1 MNLPL
6 CIVLLYVVLLFA
18 VSFYVSHKQRNNKES
33 LLLYKGQNN
42 TLIVAASVAGLAIG
56 GASTI
61 GISENA
67 FAAGLSAGWYD
78 TAWAI
83 GAVIAGLFVVDR
95 LRRGNYDTISD
106 LIGDLYGSRTRIL
119 MVITMCLIQSGII
132 ALQYKAGGSILAA
145 LLPKVFTVQSGTF
158 FSFVIFVLVAAIGGM
173 GSVTL
178 KSVPH
183 SAAWPRSSFT
193 GKRPLF
199 QQAWCWTE
207 NTENRVYVRAFRSC
221 WEKTEWRRSS
231 SMIFRKRRETSSTS
245 AVMPSGTI

>member
-178 KSVPH
+178 TNVLNIILIYVGVI
-183 SAAWPRSSFT
+183 SAT
-193 GKRPLF
+193 
-199 QQAWCWTE
+199 C
-207 NTENRVYVRAFRSC
+207 
-221 WEKTEWRRSS
+221 
-231 SMIFRKRRETSSTS
+231 I
-245 AVMPSGTI
+245 I

>member
-158 FSFVIFVLVAAIGGM
+158 FSFVIFIHFLRRQVKVLSAFFCLRYSIPCEIGF
-173 GSVTL
+173 
-178 KSVPH
+178 VP
-183 SAAWPRSSFT
+183 SFV
-193 GKRPLF
+193 P
-199 QQAWCWTE
+199 E
-207 NTENRVYVRAFRSC
+207 NCIPYM
-221 WEKTEWRRSS
+221 RRS
-231 SMIFRKRRETSSTS
+231 FACTRD
-245 AVMPSGTI
+245 